1 MPPRNSEQPVNNDMI
16 LGELRG
22 QVRELV
28 HGVNNLNG
36 KFDGLTR
43 EVIALG
49 PLAGD
54 IQQLKADVAELKA
67 TASQQTGGY
76 EVVKAILNSPVVLSI
91 LVGVAFVIAAVKGW
105 FK

>member
-1 MPPRNSEQPVNNDMI
+1 MPTRSESSAINQDMI

-28 HGVNNLNG
+28 HSVNNLNG

-49 PLAGD
+49 PLAVQ
-54 IQQLKADVAELKA
+54 IAEIKAKVEALELASNQQAGAKNLAVWFL
-67 TASQQTGGY
+67 Q
-76 EVVKAILNSPVVLSI
+76 SPLI
-91 LVGVAFVIAAVKGW
+91 GWIAAIVALALAWGKRP
-105 FK
+105 